1 MDQNVRWSLEV
12 ERLSIERLSFAPS
25 ASAQRLNENFY
36 AEAAK
41 IHRGPQR
48 KPIRYA
54 TFWQSYA
61 ETFRERSVL
70 PRISIIMSDPAA
82 NKTLPNVRYVFAFC
96 MPVTSLPIDTIGTG
110 T

>member
-61 ETFRERSVL
+61 ETFRERGLL
-70 PRISIIMSDPAA
+70 PRIGIIISDPAP
-82 NKTLPNVRYVFAFC
+82 KQDTTKRKICVRLLYARKQL
-96 MPVTSLPIDTIGTG
+96 TY
-110 T
+110 